1 MTGRCTVPPGVLTGQ
16 AKMYEQ
22 AGLEGLFAPQVYGP
36 PFVPLAAAAAVTTR
50 VKLASGIALAFARSP
65 FETAMA
71 AIDLDRLSGGRF
83 TLGLGCSIRSWSEG
97 FFGMPYGKPLEH
109 LREVVELIRLI
120 IAKAHSGVRLWLDTQ
135 VTGIQV
141 DAGSADVSSAPARPS
156 LAEEN
161 DSGLAGKAEPFRTS
175 GRQSR
180 ISGVMTSRGFIST
193 RVVVNAAGAWASEVA
208 KMAGAELHRHMSSAV
223 MPKEAFILL
232 LEDSP
237 RDAELVE
244 RELRRGGIGFV
255 SKRLDT
261 EKAFAEAINDSRA
274 TIAFYAGMTQY
285 EEYFAAHG
293 FRKEAQRLQEGVKRG
308 DYLGV
313 AHLVPD
319 EMVEAFVTCGPADD
333 VRKRI
338 EPLWDIADSLCP
350 VPAPYGLPAQKVL
363 AYGGAIAS
371 TFYG

>member
-1 MTGRCTVPPGVLTGQ
+1 VRSGKRPIWGVITPTVPPGVLTGQ
-16 AKMYEQ
+16 AKLYEQ
-22 AGLEGLFAPQVYGP
+22 GGLAGLFAPQVYGP

-109 LREVVELIRLI
+109 MREVVELIRLI
-120 IAKAHSGVRLWLDTQ
+120 IAKAHTGELATFEGSYHRHDFSELQPPSPPVRTDLPIW
-135 VTGIQV
+135 I
-141 DAGSADVSSAPARPS
+141 AGLRGPLVS
-156 LAEEN
+156 LAAEIADGVMGHAIWSVRYATNEGPEAIKR
-161 DSGLAGKAEPFRTS
+161 GLARAGKQRSDIEVNLWPLVM
-175 GRQSR
+175 
-180 ISGVMTSRGFIST
+180 ISNDR
-193 RVVVNAAGAWASEVA
+193 
-208 KMAGAELHRHMSSAV
+208 
-223 MPKEAFILL
+223 
-232 LEDSP
+232 
-237 RDAELVE
+237 
-244 RELRRGGIGFV
+244 
-255 SKRLDT
+255 
-261 EKAFAEAINDSRA
+261 AEAINDSRA

-285 EEYFAAHG
+285 EDYFAAHG
-293 FRKEAQRLQEGVKRG
+293 FRKEAQLLQEGVKRG
-308 DYLGV
+308 DYVGV

-333 VRKRI
+333 VRKKV
-338 EPLWDIADSLCP
+338 EPLWDVADSVCP